1 MQKQNLEKNNMEQQL
16 LDLFDTQ
23 PTFENYITLGN
34 EFVYNALTEQ
44 KHQYIHIIGNT
55 LHGKTH
61 LLKAWVHKTQ
71 SASGRNAEKSA
82 IYIDA
87 QHKCDE
93 NHLRQLSDNYQ
104 FIAIDNIEMFDDINQ
119 IAMFDLFNSIKLN
132 NLNNML
138 LTSSKT
144 SLEHNLHLRDD
155 LKTRILSGLTLHLKA
170 PNDEDLLCILQAYTI
185 NEGINIAEPELN
197 YLINHYTR
205 NIGILID
212 TIRKIVNTALLENR
226 HITIP
231 LIKQV
236 IN

>member
-1 MQKQNLEKNNMEQQL
+1 MEQQL
-16 LDLFDTQ
+16 LDLFDTN
-23 PTFENYITLGN
+23 PTFDNYIKLGN

-61 LLKAWVHKTQ
+61 LLKAWVHKML
-71 SASGRNAEKSA
+71 SLDKKS
-82 IYIDA
+82 IYVDIKEGYDNN
-87 QHKCDE
+87 Q
-93 NHLRQLSDNYQ
+93 LRTLSRDYK
-104 FIAIDNIEMFDDINQ
+104 FIAIDNIDLLVDDENQ

-132 NLNNML
+132 NLNNVL
-138 LTSSKT
+138 VTSSNS
-144 SLEHNLHLRDD
+144 SLEHNTRLRDD

-170 PNDEDLLCILQAYTI
+170 PNDADLLRILQNYTLLD
-185 NEGINIAEPELN
+185 GINIAEPELV

-205 NIGILID
+205 NIGILIN

-236 IN
+236 INPALQTS

>member
-1 MQKQNLEKNNMEQQL
+1 MEQQL
-16 LDLFDTQ
+16 LDLFDTN

-55 LHGKTH
+55 LQGKTH
-61 LLKAWVHKTQ
+61 LLKAWTHRMLSVTDK
-71 SASGRNAEKSA
+71 KA
-82 IYIDA
+82 IYVDA
-87 QHKCDE
+87 KSVCSDDE
-93 NHLRQLSDNYQ
+93 LRSLSHDYQ
-104 FIAIDNIEMFDDINQ
+104 FIAIDNIDMLANNNQ

-138 LTSSKT
+138 ITSSNS
-144 SLEHNLHLRDD
+144 SLEHNTELRDD

-170 PNDEDLLCILQAYTI
+170 PNDEDLLRILQSYITLD
-185 NEGINIAEPELN
+185 GINIAEPELI

-205 NIGILID
+205 NIGILINV
-212 TIRKIVNTALLENR
+212 IRKIVNTALLENR

-236 IN
+236 IINL